1 MLAACKVRPLTPPGC
16 HDFGDVCVR
25 QVEAKTQRSEGGREV
40 KTLREKL
47 MLAAAVGVGSV
58 GLFGAA
64 ALGAFGA
71 DASSNL
77 VAAIAPAA
85 SAVMGEDKTGDRL
98 KQLLDGLV
106 QKGVI
111 TAQQEDAILAA
122 AKDATTARVRTA
134 KVVRDLFGESATY
147 LGLAQKDLRAKL
159 PGTSLGKIADAT
171 PGKSK
176 AGLVT
181 ALSVAANAD
190 ISKALADKKITDAQA
205 KNLRDGLAAEIN
217 TLVDRTWP
225 TKPATAPRA
234 VLPNVRAF
242 LGDMLQTAR
251 DYLGGVTLT
260 DVTTA
265 MRSGKSLGD
274 IANDKGKSRDGL
286 VQALT
291 TAANTRIDQAVASS
305 KLTADQAATLKTK
318 VAAEIAKFVDHKA
331 PAKSTTGSGTT
342 TKTP

>member
-1 MLAACKVRPLTPPGC
+1 MT
-16 HDFGDVCVR
+16 
-25 QVEAKTQRSEGGREV
+25 EV
-40 KTLREKL
+40 KTMRQKL
-47 MLAAAVGVGSV
+47 MLAGAVGVGSI
-58 GLFGAA
+58 GLFGAV

-71 DASSNL
+71 DASAGL
-77 VAAIAPAA
+77 VSAVAPAA
-85 SAVMGEDKTGDRL
+85 SAVMGDDKTGDKL

-111 TAQQEDAILAA
+111 TQQQEDAIVAA
-122 AKDATTARVRTA
+122 AKDATAKQVRTA
-134 KVVRDLFGESATY
+134 KVVRDFLGESANY
-147 LGLAQKDLRAKL
+147 LGLAQKDLIAKL

-171 PGKSK
+171 PNKNK
-176 AGLVT
+176 AGLVI
-181 ALSVAANAD
+181 ALSVAANDD
-190 ISKALADKKITDAQA
+190 ITKALSDKKITDDQA
-205 KNLRDGLAAEIN
+205 KKLRDGLAAEIN
-217 TLVDRTWP
+217 TFVDRTWP
-225 TKPATAPRA
+225 TKPAAA
-234 VLPNVRAF
+234 VRPTVPNVKAF

-251 DYLGGVTLT
+251 DYLGGVTLQ

-291 TAANTRIDQAVASS
+291 TTANANIDKAVANN

-318 VAAEIAKFVDHKA
+318 VAAEIATFVDRKA
-331 PAKSTTGSGTT
+331 PAKTTTGNGTT